1 MAQGNDHGTNFADFG
16 DDQGAGIVYVVGVAH
31 MEKVAAAI
39 KIANRGGVFRARSGF
54 GASAAG
60 GGWFALRVHFYIPF
74 SLLQCIVNKLKQ
86 LKNRAKVIEICS
98 MKFVCLPSLVSPLSN
113 ALA

>member
-1 MAQGNDHGTNFADFG
+1 MAQGNEHGANFSDFG
-16 DDQGAGIVYVVGVAH
+16 DDQRAGVLHVVGVAH
-31 MEKVAAAI
+31 MEKITAAV
-39 KIANRGGVFRARSGF
+39 KVTNGGGVFRTRSGF

-60 GGWFALRVHFYIPF
+60 ASQFALGVHFDIPF

-86 LKNRAKVIEICS
+86 LKNMAKVIEICS